1 MIHCGW
7 LLFWDPSSEDGS
19 VIWFVTYLI
28 RSTRLVSSGLGLKS
42 VNVVLVDKNE
52 QKKKKK
58 KHEVTKR
65 GSLNRL

>member
-52 QKKKKK
+52 QN
-58 KHEVTKR
+58 TK
-65 GSLNRL
+65 